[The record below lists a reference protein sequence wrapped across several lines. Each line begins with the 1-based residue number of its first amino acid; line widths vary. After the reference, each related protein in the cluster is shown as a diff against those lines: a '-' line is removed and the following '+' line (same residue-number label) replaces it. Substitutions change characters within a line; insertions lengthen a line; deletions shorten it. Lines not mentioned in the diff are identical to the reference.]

1 MHASSDPLIVAT
13 DVSWRVGY
21 RWIVRQVSTTVSA
34 GEVLLLVGGNGT
46 GKTSLIRLVAGLVRP
61 TKGAIQRRAEV
72 GMVAH
77 HTMLYDALTAHEN
90 LAFVAR
96 LHGVDPA
103 RPVELLNRMGLAKAI
118 DQRIAT
124 FSRGMLQ
131 RLAIARALLHEPR
144 VLLLDEP
151 LSGLDDAGSRVVVG
165 LLEELRD
172 QGCAVVIATHQ
183 LVELLDVATDI
194 GFMAAGKMVEH
205 APVAGRDAGQVVNRY
220 RALLEEGQ

>member
-1 MHASSDPLIVAT
+1 MPPSSSPLVAVS

-21 RWIVRQVSTTVSA
+21 RWIVRSVSTTVSA

-46 GKTSLIRLVAGLVRP
+46 GKTSLIRLIAGLVRP
-61 TKGAIQRRAEV
+61 TKGAIERHAPL

-103 RPVELLNRMGLAKAI
+103 RPIALLQRLGLAKAA

-131 RLAIARALLHEPR
+131 RLAIARALLHEPQ

-151 LSGLDDAGSRVVVG
+151 LSGLDDAGTQIVVG
-165 LLEELRD
+165 LLQDLRER
-172 QGCAVVIATHQ
+172 GCAFVIATHQ
-183 LVELLDVATDI
+183 LVELLDVATDV
-194 GFMAAGKMVEH
+194 GFMAAGRLVER
-205 APVAGRDAGQVVNRY
+205 APVDGRDAGAVVNRY
-220 RALLEEGQ
+220 RELLEEAG